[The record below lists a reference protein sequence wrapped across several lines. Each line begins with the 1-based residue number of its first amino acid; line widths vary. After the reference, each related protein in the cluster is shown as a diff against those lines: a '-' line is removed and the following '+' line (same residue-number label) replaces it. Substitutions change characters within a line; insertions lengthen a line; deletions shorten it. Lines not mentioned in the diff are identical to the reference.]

1 MYRDGAIDGE
11 FGSGGFK
18 LDMIIGYARKIIQH
32 AVRNVRVKS
41 GGRLQ
46 LKIEVTL
53 WKQ

>member
-11 FGSGGFK
+11 FGSGG
-18 LDMIIGYARKIIQH
+18 LELAMIIGYARKIIQQV
-32 AVRNVRVKS
+32 VRNVHVKS